1 MTIELGYFTI
11 GVADVARARKFYGA
25 LFGWEFN
32 PAASNEQYAHV
43 SNAKLPFGLYKAAPA
58 DLSAFYFRGDDIDA
72 MVAKVRALGGKPGEI
87 TKSDSGLM
95 SLCVD
100 DQGTKFSV
108 WQPAAGF

>member
-25 LFGWEFN
+25 LFGWEFD
-32 PAASNEQYAHV
+32 PAGSNEQYAHV
-43 SNAKLPFGLYKAAPA
+43 SNTKLPFGLNKAAPA
-58 DLSAFYFRGDDIDA
+58 DLSTFYFRVDDIEA
-72 MVAKVRALGGKPGEI
+72 LAAKVRALGGKPGEI
-87 TKSDSGLM
+87 AKSPSGLG
-95 SLCVD
+95 SLCTD

>member
-25 LFGWEFN
+25 LFGWEFD

-43 SNAKLPFGLYKAAPA
+43 SNTKLPFGLNKAAPA
-58 DLSAFYFRGDDIDA
+58 DLSAFHFRVDDIA
-72 MVAKVRALGGKPGEI
+72 ALAAKVRALGGKPGEI
-87 TKSDSGLM
+87 TKSPSGLG

-100 DQGTKFSV
+100 DQGTKFSL